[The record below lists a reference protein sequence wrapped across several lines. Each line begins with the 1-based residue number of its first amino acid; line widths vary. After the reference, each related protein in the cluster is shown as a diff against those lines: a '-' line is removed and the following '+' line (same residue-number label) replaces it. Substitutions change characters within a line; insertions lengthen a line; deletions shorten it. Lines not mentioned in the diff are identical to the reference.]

1 MKNKK
6 IGIIISAILIIG
18 GIAGGIGYK
27 TYLQDGKQQE
37 VKASKKVEIQA
48 EGTQEGKKLVDEST
62 LKNQEV
68 KVKSIDEQTKVTSEN
83 KKNSKVNNEEDIS
96 NSSFESKLESYV
108 SEFRESEKSS
118 TSTPDFIKKL
128 DSLNTKNLNAQ
139 EKAQLANAIR
149 GVGDWNDLNSAY
161 SQIRMAGDG
170 SMDDIVKYGSKDSMN
185 WAKEVLTKIDVN
197 NIIAT
202 GVMSKADAEKEIS
215 FLKEYAKKQQVA
227 LDKQDEQ
234 MKLENQKVEAKY
246 KELDQQYA
254 KLKTKQEKEDFY
266 YNKINEAMQKQS
278 NYINSIK
285 EPEVKQS
292 VQTSFGAANGE
303 ATFLEM
309 RYPKDSE
316 IIQTSLSKVINGK

>member
-6 IGIIISAILIIG
+6 IGIIISAIVIIG
-18 GIAGGIGYK
+18 VIAYK

-68 KVKSIDEQTKVTSEN
+68 KAKSIDERNKVISEN
-83 KKNSKVNNEEDIS
+83 KEDSKVNDKDEVS

-108 SEFRESEKSS
+108 SKFRESEKSS
-118 TSTPDFIKKL
+118 TSTPDFIEKL

-139 EKAQLANAIR
+139 EKAQLTNVIR
-149 GVGDWNDLNSAY
+149 AVGDWNDLNSAY

-170 SMDDIVKYGSKDSMN
+170 SMNDIVKYGSKDSMN
-185 WAKEVLTKIDVN
+185 WAKDV
-197 NIIAT
+197 IAKVDIRNLIST
-202 GVMSKADAEKEIS
+202 GVVSKEEAEKEIS
-215 FLKEYAKKQQVA
+215 FLKEYARKQQVA

-234 MKLENQKVEAKY
+234 MKLENQKIEAEY
-246 KELDQQYA
+246 KELDQQHA
-254 KLKTKQEKEDFY
+254 KLETKQEKEDFY
-266 YNKINEAMQKQS
+266 YNRINKAMQKQGE
-278 NYINSIK
+278 YINSIK
-285 EPEVKQS
+285 DPKVKQS